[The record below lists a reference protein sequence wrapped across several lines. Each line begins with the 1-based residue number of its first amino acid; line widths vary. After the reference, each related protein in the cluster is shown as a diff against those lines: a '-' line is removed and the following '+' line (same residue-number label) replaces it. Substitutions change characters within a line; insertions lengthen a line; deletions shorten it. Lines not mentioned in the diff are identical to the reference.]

1 MRENRGD
8 ANGAVVSDSYSTR
21 TANTTLRLGM
31 IGLGLAGA
39 GMLPAVFEDSRF
51 KLTAVADPNSL
62 LRERFA
68 KDHDCLIFDSA
79 EALLNAS
86 CVDAVYI
93 ATPHQVHCEHV
104 VLAATH
110 GVHAVVEKPMALTL
124 EDCDTMQDAVE
135 RAGTVLIVGH
145 THSFDPAVLAIRDVI
160 RGGSVGRLAMI
171 SMINYTDFLYRPRR
185 PEELDTSKGGGILFN
200 QIPHQVDTIRLLAG
214 SDVTSVRAA
223 SHMLD
228 PTRPTEGCCTAFLEF
243 SDGAAATLTYSG
255 YDHFDSDEFHEW
267 VGENGQPK
275 LPCHGSTRQKLGNFS
290 NSLEEAE
297 ARTTRLGYGGR
308 PMNPATDERW
318 SQPHFGTLIVTCE
331 YADIRQ
337 TKNGIRV
344 YRNDGFEDIV
354 IPCASTRPGRSKVL
368 DELYDAVIR
377 GVAPTHNGMFGRGT
391 LEACLAILESSR
403 SHAEVRLGNSHSERV

>member
-1 MRENRGD
+1 MSENRDG
-8 ANGAVVSDSYSTR
+8 ANGTVDSHGQSTR
-21 TANTTLRLGM
+21 ISNGTLRLGM

-51 KLTAVADPNSL
+51 KLTAVADPNPL

-68 KDHDCLIFDSA
+68 KDHDCRVFDSA
-79 EALLNAS
+79 EALMEGD

-93 ATPHQVHCEHV
+93 ATPHQLHCEHV

-124 EDCDTMQDAVE
+124 EDCDRMRDAVD

-145 THSFDPAVLAIRDVI
+145 THSFDPAVLAIRDII
-160 RGGSVGRLAMI
+160 RSGSVGRLAII

-223 SHMLD
+223 SHVLD
-228 PTRPTEGCCTAFLEF
+228 PARPTEGCCTAFLEF
-243 SDGAAATLTYSG
+243 SDGTAATLTYSG

-275 LPCHGSTRQKLGNFS
+275 KPSHGSTRQKLGVFS
-290 NSLEEAE
+290 SSREEAE

-308 PMNPATDERW
+308 PMNPATDEKW
-318 SQPHFGTLIVTCE
+318 FQPHFGTLIVTCE
-331 YADIRQ
+331 HADIRQ
-337 TKNGIRV
+337 TKDGIRV
-344 YRNDGFEDIV
+344 YRNDGSEEVI

-368 DELYDAVIR
+368 DELYDAVVHGI
-377 GVAPTHNGMFGRGT
+377 APVHNGVFGRGT

-403 SHAEVRLGNSHSERV
+403 SHAEVRLGNGLGEQA